1 MMERNRPDR
10 LSGKRGSIIV
20 LVLVFIVLM
29 GFIVVAF
36 MQEATAKVKY
46 YGLFHNRDDLRT
58 DAYSAMEITLA
69 VINQYREVEGALWGP
84 AQGWSNPLAEV
95 EFEPAHATSVKVEF
109 DDESAKLPLSG
120 MEYDQLLMLFDVLGF
135 DLPDAEALADGLLDW
150 TDEDDDRRLNGFDG
164 DDYDDMD
171 PPYKPSNSAIT
182 TWDEFKLIDAFKQRF
197 WNEDG
202 LPTAEWSR
210 FKSAVSLYHGGAV
223 NLNQAS
229 GLVLDYLYEKQLIDP
244 DRLDFYM
251 NGADGISGTE
261 DDRLWRKDSTFEDLL
276 LAESSEVTDQIELLL
291 VKVTAFRG
299 EARFTLEALVSWS
312 GSNPGVAGA
321 SRTGQSANEANRDLV
336 NNNPQSAEQER
347 ERATGSARTTESTAS
362 ELGYPF
368 TFLRISENRKI

>member
-1 MMERNRPDR
+1 M
-10 LSGKRGSIIV
+10 
-20 LVLVFIVLM
+20 LVFIVLM
-29 GFIVVAF
+29 SFIVVAF

-84 AQGWSNPLAEV
+84 GQGWANPLVEV
-95 EFEPAHATSVKVEF
+95 EFEPAHATGVEIEF
-109 DDESAKLPLSG
+109 EDESAKLPLASLQ
-120 MEYDQLLMLFDVLGF
+120 YDQLIMLFDVLGF
-135 DLPDAEALADGLLDW
+135 DLPDAEELADGLLDW

-182 TWDEFKLIDAFKQRF
+182 TWDEFKLIKAFRERF
-197 WNEDG
+197 WDDNG
-202 LPTAEWSR
+202 LPTSEWSH
-210 FKSAVSLYHGGAV
+210 FKSAVSLHHSGAV

-229 GLVLDYLYEKQLIDP
+229 GLVIDYLYEKQLIDP
-244 DRLDFYM
+244 TRLDFYM
-251 NGADGISGTE
+251 NGSDGIKGTE

-276 LAESSEVTDQIELLL
+276 LAETSEVSDQIELLL
-291 VKVTAFRG
+291 VRVIAYRG

-312 GSNPGVAGA
+312 GSNPGVAGT
-321 SRTGQSANEANRDLV
+321 SRVGQSADEANQQIV
-336 NNNPQSAEQER
+336 NNNPQTAAQER
-347 ERATGSARTTESTAS
+347 ERATGSARTAESAAS

-368 TFLRISENRKI
+368 TFVRISENRKI